1 MKLYDQ
7 LRTDLLAYRKMGAKT
22 ESKLLQYVIGN
33 LEQIR
38 SLKTDEMVIN
48 FIKKLKK
55 DLIKANLVEV
65 DLNRS
70 AEIDLLRTYLPKEL
84 SLDDAIKIITSNGF
98 NIDSQ
103 RGTIMQF
110 IKSFCQNEGLLF
122 NGSTVNKAIE
132 QLKFNK

>member
-7 LRTDLLAYRKMGAKT
+7 LRTDLLAYRKMGAKI

-38 SLKTDEMVIN
+38 SPKTDEMVIN

-98 NIDSQ
+98 NINEQ

-110 IKSFCQNEGLLF
+110 TKSFCQNSGILF

-132 QLKFNK
+132 QLKFYK